1 MLERSTA
8 KYVLALWLS
17 DLFTT
22 ALSLNLAGRLRV
34 LLPLGKPLK
43 LIGGTPNQLVLFMI
57 LLIWTGIFLAF
68 SVYNPHRILRVTE
81 ELQRVLFAIVLAVLA
96 LAGILFFS
104 FRGVSRLLV
113 AYFLAVDLLLVP
125 VGRILVRYAFKLLRR
140 RRVSLRRI
148 LILGTGEVA
157 QRVAA
162 ALEEYR
168 WAGLEIVGF
177 LGDQVQSGTVEG
189 YPVIGTIE
197 NAAAIIEETN
207 ADEVI
212 IALPLDAYPAVPE
225 IVGRLQTLPVN
236 VKIVPDFLPL
246 AFFRTSMENLGD
258 VPLLGLKE
266 PMIQGFPRRV
276 KRAIDIVL
284 SSILLILFAPW
295 CLLIALLIRLD
306 SPGPVMFNQERVGE
320 NGQRFWM
327 YKFRTM
333 VDNAAPVVGENGTFV
348 KQPNDPRVTRVGR
361 LLRRLS
367 LDEIPQLVNVLR
379 GDMSMVGPRPEL
391 PFLVDRYELWQR
403 KRFSV
408 PQGMTGWWQ
417 VNGRSDRPMHMHTED
432 DLFYIQNYS
441 IFLDFQILWKTIWV
455 VLRGKGAY

>member
-8 KYVLALWLS
+8 KYVLGLWLS
-17 DLFTT
+17 DLFMT
-22 ALSLNLAGRLRV
+22 ALALNLAGQLRLM
-34 LLPLGKPLK
+34 LPLGKPLK
-43 LIGGTPNQLVLFMI
+43 VIGGTPNQIVLIMI
-57 LLIWTGIFLAF
+57 LLIWTSIFAAF
-68 SVYNPHRILRVTE
+68 SLYDPHRILRVTE
-81 ELQRVLFAIVLAVLA
+81 ELQRVLFAIVVAVLA

-125 VGRILVRYAFKLLRR
+125 AGRVLLRYLFKLLRR

-148 LILGTGEVA
+148 LILGTSGVA

-177 LGDQVQSGTVEG
+177 LDDQLPSGSMRG
-189 YPVIGTIE
+189 YPILGTIE
-197 NAAAIIEETN
+197 NASAIIEETN
-207 ADEVI
+207 ADEVV
-212 IALPLDAYPAVPE
+212 IALPLDAYRAVPE
-225 IVGRLQTLPVN
+225 IVGRLQALPVN

-246 AFFRTSMENLGD
+246 AFFRTSMENLGE

-276 KRAIDIVL
+276 KRATDIVL
-284 SSILLILFAPW
+284 SSTLLLLAAPW

-306 SPGPVMFNQERVGE
+306 SPGPVIFKQERVGE
-320 NGQRFWM
+320 NGRRFWM

-333 VDNAAPVVGENGTFV
+333 ADDAEAVVGENGTFL
-348 KQPNDPRVTRVGR
+348 KLPDDPRVTRVGR

-367 LDEIPQLVNVLR
+367 LDEIPQLYNVLR

-391 PFLVDRYELWQR
+391 PFLVDHYELWQR

-417 VNGRSDRPMHMHTED
+417 VNGRSDRPMHKHTED

>member
-22 ALSLNLAGRLRV
+22 ALSLNLAGRLRE

-43 LIGGTPNQLVLFMI
+43 AIGGTPNQIVLIMI
-57 LLIWTGIFLAF
+57 LLIWTGIFVAF
-68 SVYNPHRILRVTE
+68 SLYDPHRILRVTE
-81 ELQRVLFAIVLAVLA
+81 ELQRVLFAIVVAVLA

-113 AYFLAVDLLLVP
+113 AYFLMMDLLLVP
-125 VGRILVRYAFKLLRR
+125 VGRILVRSLFKLLRR

-148 LILGTGEVA
+148 LILGTGGVA

-162 ALEEYR
+162 ALEDYR
-168 WAGLEIVGF
+168 WAGLEVVGF
-177 LGDQVQSGTVEG
+177 LDDELQSGMPEG
-189 YPVIGTIE
+189 YPVLGTIKD
-197 NAAAIIEETN
+197 ASTVIEEAN
-207 ADEVI
+207 VAEVI
-212 IALPLDAYPAVPE
+212 IALPLDAYRTIPE
-225 IVGRLQTLPVN
+225 IVGRLQALPVN

-246 AFFRTSMENLGD
+246 AFFRTSMENLGG

-276 KRAIDIVL
+276 KRITDILL
-284 SSILLILFAPW
+284 SSILLLLSIPW

-306 SPGPVMFNQERVGE
+306 SPGPVVFKQERVGE

-333 VDNAAPVVGENGTFV
+333 VDNAGPAVSENGTFL
-348 KQPNDPRVTRVGR
+348 KEPNDPRVTRIGR

-367 LDEIPQLVNVLR
+367 LDEIPQLYNVLR

-417 VNGRSDRPMHMHTED
+417 VNGRSDRLMHMHTED
-432 DLFYIQNYS
+432 DLYYIQNYS